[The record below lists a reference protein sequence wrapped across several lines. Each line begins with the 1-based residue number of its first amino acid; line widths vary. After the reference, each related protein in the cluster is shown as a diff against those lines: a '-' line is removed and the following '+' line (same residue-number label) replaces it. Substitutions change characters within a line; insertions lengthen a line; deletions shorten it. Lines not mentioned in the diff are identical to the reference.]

1 MYMYVSL
8 TNTQLHVAV
17 IIIITNQFHAYSTG
31 SDVTDHVP
39 VDDNPAYMTTKGIH
53 MNTNTAY
60 DTVNYSETYE
70 PVNISG
76 PP

>member
-1 MYMYVSL
+1 M
-8 TNTQLHVAV
+8 
-17 IIIITNQFHAYSTG
+17 
-31 SDVTDHVP
+31 TDHVP
-39 VDDNPAYMTTKGIH
+39 VDNNPAYMTTKGIH

-60 DTVNYSETYE
+60 NTVNYSGTYE